1 MIVIILITSADSAA
15 PPLVSHPPPVSLAA
29 ADKKASAGHRQSDFV
44 NVTISACPNWTCR
57 VEQLFYEPCCYHPL
71 GISRDDV
78 KAKFPPFS
86 LFSQLNRNSVSAKKF
101 KEDRKTHFALAPLFI
116 PKQKNSSFYFF
127 KKEHDVK
134 AL

>member
-1 MIVIILITSADSAA
+1 MVPIG
-15 PPLVSHPPPVSLAA
+15 LVEQL
-29 ADKKASAGHRQSDFV
+29 
-44 NVTISACPNWTCR
+44 
-57 VEQLFYEPCCYHPL
+57 EQLFYEPCCYHPL